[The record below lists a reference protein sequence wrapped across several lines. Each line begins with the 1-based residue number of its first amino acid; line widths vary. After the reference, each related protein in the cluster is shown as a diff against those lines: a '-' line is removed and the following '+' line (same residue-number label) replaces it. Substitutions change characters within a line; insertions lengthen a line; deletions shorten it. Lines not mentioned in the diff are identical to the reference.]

1 MRIDLSQQEV
11 KEFFDSIDI
20 DQSGMVQFAELQID
34 YERYCKKTLN
44 ELEQEEKL
52 MTSNNEDNLD
62 GGNSYAFGGRSNFGS
77 IGAMGALKELELER
91 KVATL
96 EDRLKRAK
104 LELENEQALRNL
116 HEESD
121 KLLERHHKDL

>member
-1 MRIDLSQQEV
+1 MRIDLNQQEV

-20 DQSGMVQFAELQID
+20 DKSGMVQFAELQID

-62 GGNSYAFGGRSNFGS
+62 GGNS
-77 IGAMGALKELELER
+77 
-91 KVATL
+91 
-96 EDRLKRAK
+96 
-104 LELENEQALRNL
+104 
-116 HEESD
+116 
-121 KLLERHHKDL
+121 

>member
-62 GGNSYAFGGRSNFGS
+62 GGNS
-77 IGAMGALKELELER
+77 
-91 KVATL
+91 
-96 EDRLKRAK
+96 
-104 LELENEQALRNL
+104 
-116 HEESD
+116 
-121 KLLERHHKDL
+121 

>member
-44 ELEQEEKL
+44 ELEQEEKI
-52 MTSNNEDNLD
+52 MTSNNEENLD
-62 GGNSYAFGGRSNFGS
+62 GGNS
-77 IGAMGALKELELER
+77 
-91 KVATL
+91 
-96 EDRLKRAK
+96 
-104 LELENEQALRNL
+104 
-116 HEESD
+116 
-121 KLLERHHKDL
+121 

>member
-1 MRIDLSQQEV
+1 MRIDLNQQEV

-62 GGNSYAFGGRSNFGS
+62 GGNS
-77 IGAMGALKELELER
+77 
-91 KVATL
+91 
-96 EDRLKRAK
+96 
-104 LELENEQALRNL
+104 
-116 HEESD
+116 
-121 KLLERHHKDL
+121 

>member
-44 ELEQEEKL
+44 ELEQEEKI

-62 GGNSYAFGGRSNFGS
+62 GGNS
-77 IGAMGALKELELER
+77 
-91 KVATL
+91 
-96 EDRLKRAK
+96 
-104 LELENEQALRNL
+104 
-116 HEESD
+116 
-121 KLLERHHKDL
+121 